1 MTFHD
6 RLDITTS
13 EGVTVSLTIA
23 GIGSRTLAAL
33 LDILLVGTALV
44 LIGAVTSRTADVDEL
59 LTLGVLTAV
68 VVFVPFAYLITLET
82 LNGGKTIG
90 KMAAGIKVVRTSGA
104 PVGFGAA
111 SVRALL
117 LPIDVLLF
125 GVGIVAMF
133 VSGKSQRLGDMAAG
147 TVVVRDRFRPV
158 TDTTTGTGWTGL
170 SLDTPRWD
178 VTAITDEE
186 IAVVRSFLT
195 RATGLEAQARA
206 SYAAQLRER
215 IAPRVGGAEQGL
227 TDEQFLARVVTEK
240 HRD

>member
-33 LDILLVGTALV
+33 LDILVVGTSLA
-44 LIGAVTSRTADVDEL
+44 LIGAVSSLTVDIDEL

-68 VVFVPFAYLITLET
+68 VVFIPFAYLITMET

-90 KMAAGIKVVRTSGA
+90 KMAAGIKVIRTSGA

-111 SVRALL
+111 VVRALL
-117 LPIDVLLF
+117 LPVDILLF

-133 VSGKSQRLGDMAAG
+133 VSSKSQRLGDMAAR
-147 TVVVRDRFRPV
+147 TVVVRDRFRAAQDINAGVAAAVEPEAR
-158 TDTTTGTGWTGL
+158 
-170 SLDTPRWD
+170 RWD

-186 IAVVRSFLT
+186 ITVVRSFLT
-195 RATGLEAQARA
+195 RAAGLDVDARSA
-206 SYAAQLRER
+206 YAAQLRER
-215 IAPRVGGAEQGL
+215 LAPRVGGAEPGI
-227 TDEQFLARVVTEK
+227 TDEQFLVRVVSEK